1 LDVLERLEPVS
12 EHYASAPV
20 ADAFTW
26 ADGGTEL
33 GEGEWYLVAFRS
45 VRRLD
50 ADEERLTRYDELAH
64 QEAAGSPGF
73 VAYFKG
79 PCAPDRTCLS
89 FCLWDSR
96 MHARAAAAGP
106 AHMRA
111 VRLLDEMYDSYTLE
125 FHRVTRTAGGPL
137 VFELYDRP
145 GSAEHTRVAEPG
157 NQDAIEHPAT
167 LLRDLPPAI
176 A

>member
-1 LDVLERLEPVS
+1 MLDRLEPVS
-12 EHYASAPV
+12 EHYASAAI

-26 ADGGTEL
+26 ADGADL
-33 GEGEWYLVAFRS
+33 AEGEWYLVAFRS
-45 VRRLD
+45 VRRID
-50 ADEERLTRYDELAH
+50 ADEERLTEYDELAH
-64 QEAAGSPGF
+64 QEAASAPGF

-79 PCAPDRTCLS
+79 PRAPDRTCLS

-96 MHARAAAAGP
+96 VHARAAAAKP

-125 FHRVTRTAGGPL
+125 FHRVTRAVGGPL

-145 GSAEHTRVAEPG
+145 DSSEHTRVAEPG
-157 NQDAIEHPAT
+157 LGPLAEGPT
-167 LLRDLPPAI
+167 SLLTDLPPAV